1 VGNSCRAQKPFLNQ
15 SRSNLPGDGSR
26 TVFGGLE
33 RERHTMS
40 GKKEKKAPEADKP
53 EGAEGEAPAKK
64 KMAGKTLIL
73 FIVLPAVLV
82 IGGGG
87 AAAAMLLSKPAA
99 AAEAPDPHAKKP
111 KEKKKAEGGHG
122 EEGGGHGEGGEGGAK
137 KEGEGGAGAEAD
149 VGHAA
154 DCEEG
159 NPCYYM
165 MPKQLVNLAGGD
177 GGRPPFLEIEL
188 ALESHEAGNFDNVPE
203 LMPRLKDQYQA
214 FLRELR
220 IEDLNGSAGSFRL
233 RQELLKR
240 FNTVMAPAKIDAV
253 LIESMLIQQ

>member
-1 VGNSCRAQKPFLNQ
+1 
-15 SRSNLPGDGSR
+15 
-26 TVFGGLE
+26 
-33 RERHTMS
+33 MS
-40 GKKEKKAPEADKP
+40 GKKEKKEKKAPEADKP
-53 EGAEGEAPAKK
+53 EGVEGEAPAKK
-64 KMAGKTLIL
+64 KMSGKTLIL
-73 FIVLPAVLV
+73 FIVLPALLV

-99 AAEAPDPHAKKP
+99 PAEAEDPHAKKP
-111 KEKKKAEGGHG
+111 EKKKKAEGGHG
-122 EEGGGHGEGGEGGAK
+122 AEAGGHGGGEGAK
-137 KEGEGGAGAEAD
+137 KEGAAGAEAD

-154 DCEEG
+154 ECEEG

-165 MPKQLVNLAGGD
+165 MPKQIVNLAGGE

-188 ALESHEAGNFDNVPE
+188 ALESNDSATFDGVPD

-240 FNTVMAPAKIDAV
+240 FNIVMAPAKLDAV

>member
-1 VGNSCRAQKPFLNQ
+1 
-15 SRSNLPGDGSR
+15 
-26 TVFGGLE
+26 
-33 RERHTMS
+33 
-40 GKKEKKAPEADKP
+40 
-53 EGAEGEAPAKK
+53 
-64 KMAGKTLIL
+64 
-73 FIVLPAVLV
+73 
-82 IGGGG
+82 
-87 AAAAMLLSKPAA
+87 LLSKPAA
-99 AAEAPDPHAKKP
+99 PAEAEDAHAKKP
-111 KEKKKAEGGHG
+111 EKKKKAEGGK
-122 EEGGGHGEGGEGGAK
+122 EEGGHGEAGKEGAK
-137 KEGEGGAGAEAD
+137 KGEGAGGD

-154 DCEEG
+154 ACEEG

-165 MPKQLVNLAGGD
+165 MPKQIVNLAGGE

-188 ALESHEAGNFDNVPE
+188 ALESNDSSTFDGVPD

-240 FNTVMAPAKIDAV
+240 FNIVMAPAKLDAV

>member
-1 VGNSCRAQKPFLNQ
+1 
-15 SRSNLPGDGSR
+15 
-26 TVFGGLE
+26 
-33 RERHTMS
+33 MS
-40 GKKEKKAPEADKP
+40 GKKEKKEKKAPEADKP
-53 EGAEGEAPAKK
+53 EGVEGEAPAKK
-64 KMAGKTLIL
+64 KMSGKTLIL
-73 FIVLPAVLV
+73 FIVLPALLV

-99 AAEAPDPHAKKP
+99 PAAAEDPHAKKP
-111 KEKKKAEGGHG
+111 EKKKKAEGGK
-122 EEGGGHGEGGEGGAK
+122 EEGGGHGEGAK
-137 KEGEGGAGAEAD
+137 KEGAAGAEGD

-154 DCEEG
+154 ACEEG

-165 MPKQLVNLAGGD
+165 MPKQIVNLAGGE
-177 GGRPPFLEIEL
+177 GGRPPFLEIEI
-188 ALESHEAGNFDNVPE
+188 ALESNDSATFDGVPD

-240 FNTVMAPAKIDAV
+240 FNIVMAPAKLDAV

>member
-1 VGNSCRAQKPFLNQ
+1 
-15 SRSNLPGDGSR
+15 
-26 TVFGGLE
+26 
-33 RERHTMS
+33 MS
-40 GKKEKKAPEADKP
+40 GKKEKKAPAAEKP
-53 EGAEGEAPAKK
+53 EGEEGEAPAKK

-73 FIVLPAVLV
+73 FIVLPALLV

-87 AAAAMLLSKPAA
+87 AAAAMLLGGKPAAPAA
-99 AAEAPDPHAKKP
+99 AADEHGKKP
-111 KEKKKAEGGHG
+111 EKKKAEGHG
-122 EEGGGHGEGGEGGAK
+122 EEGGHGGGGGEHGGGGGGHGEGGAKGGEENA
-137 KEGEGGAGAEAD
+137 AE
-149 VGHAA
+149 VGHAV

-165 MPKQLVNLAGGD
+165 MPKQLVNLAGGE

-188 ALESHEAGNFDNVPE
+188 ALESKDASAFDQVPE
-203 LMPRLKDQYQA
+203 LMPRLKDQYQS

-240 FNTVMAPAKIDAV
+240 FNIVMAPAKVDAV

>member
-1 VGNSCRAQKPFLNQ
+1 
-15 SRSNLPGDGSR
+15 
-26 TVFGGLE
+26 
-33 RERHTMS
+33 MS
-40 GKKEKKAPEADKP
+40 GKKEKTKAPEADMP

-73 FIVLPAVLV
+73 FIVLPALLV

-99 AAEAPDPHAKKP
+99 AASPEDPHAKKP
-111 KEKKKAEGGHG
+111 EKKKKA
-122 EEGGGHGEGGEGGAK
+122 EEGGGHGGGGEGGGK
-137 KEGEGGAGAEAD
+137 KEGAEGAAD
-149 VGHAA
+149 LGHAV
-154 DCEEG
+154 DCETG

-188 ALESHEAGNFDNVPE
+188 ALESNESENFDNVPD

-240 FNTVMAPAKIDAV
+240 FNIVMAPAKLDAV

>member
-1 VGNSCRAQKPFLNQ
+1 MAAEPCVGRLKRKRPK
-15 SRSNLPGDGSR
+15 
-26 TVFGGLE
+26 
-33 RERHTMS
+33 MS
-40 GKKEKKAPEADKP
+40 GKKEKKEKKAPEAEKP
-53 EGAEGEAPAKK
+53 EGVEGEAPAKK
-64 KMAGKTLIL
+64 KMSGKTLIL
-73 FIVLPAVLV
+73 FIVLPALLV

-99 AAEAPDPHAKKP
+99 PAEAEDAHGKKP
-111 KEKKKAEGGHG
+111 EKKKKAEGGK
-122 EEGGGHGEGGEGGAK
+122 EEGGHGEGAKEGAK
-137 KEGEGGAGAEAD
+137 KGEGAAGAEAD

-154 DCEEG
+154 ECEEG

-165 MPKQLVNLAGGD
+165 MPKQIVNLAGGE
-177 GGRPPFLEIEL
+177 GGRPPFLEIEI
-188 ALESHEAGNFDNVPE
+188 ALESNDSATFDGVPD

-240 FNTVMAPAKIDAV
+240 FNIVMAPAKLDAV

>member
-1 VGNSCRAQKPFLNQ
+1 
-15 SRSNLPGDGSR
+15 
-26 TVFGGLE
+26 
-33 RERHTMS
+33 MS

-73 FIVLPAVLV
+73 FIVLPAILV

-99 AAEAPDPHAKKP
+99 PAAAEDPHAKKP
-111 KEKKKAEGGHG
+111 EKKKKAEGGHG
-122 EEGGGHGEGGEGGAK
+122 EEGGGHGEGGEGAK
-137 KEGEGGAGAEAD
+137 KGGGEGGAEAD

-154 DCEEG
+154 ECEEG

-188 ALESHEAGNFDNVPE
+188 ALESHEAGNFDTVPD

-240 FNTVMAPAKIDAV
+240 FNIVMAPAKIDAV